1 MKKVRSAGATADRT
15 KRVHPSASPWT
26 ARHSRTIPSPSATAT
41 RWSKSGYRL
50 IKSSPTFE
58 KSWIYNPFAAKK
70 YLKKT
75 ILSGVLFYG
84 SNWRVEMKKIYL
96 SRTDKK
102 IFGVCGGIGQALDID
117 PTLIRLVTLFLCIAT
132 GILPLLI
139 TYIAAWFIVPYEPQ
153 N

>member
-1 MKKVRSAGATADRT
+1 M
-15 KRVHPSASPWT
+15 
-26 ARHSRTIPSPSATAT
+26 
-41 RWSKSGYRL
+41 
-50 IKSSPTFE
+50 
-58 KSWIYNPFAAKK
+58 
-70 YLKKT
+70 KKT

-84 SNWRVEMKKIYL
+84 RDWKVEMKKIYL